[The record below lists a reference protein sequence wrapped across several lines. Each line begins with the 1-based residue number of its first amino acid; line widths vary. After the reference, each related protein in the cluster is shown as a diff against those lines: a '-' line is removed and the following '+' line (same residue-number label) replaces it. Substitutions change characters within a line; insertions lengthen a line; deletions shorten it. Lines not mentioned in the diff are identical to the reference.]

1 MDCTEPHAL
10 MAPESAPLHVLIIED
25 DAALAYALARYLTA
39 QKMRVTVAGAGLA
52 GIEADEH
59 DPCDLMLVDLRLPD
73 IAGSDVAR
81 DLKRRRPGVPV
92 VVMTGNPGDLMANW
106 PSAVLVKPFDPAEL
120 HDRIRQ
126 ICQSLRPAALH

>member
-1 MDCTEPHAL
+1 MDFTKSHAL

-25 DAALAYALARYLTA
+25 DAALAYALARYLTS
-39 QKMRVTVAGAGLA
+39 QKMRVTVAEAGLA

-59 DPCDLMLVDLRLPD
+59 DPCDLLLLDLRLPD

-81 DLKRRRPGVPV
+81 DLKQRRPNVPV
-92 VVMTGNPGDLMANW
+92 LVMTGNPGDLMANW
-106 PSAVLVKPFDPAEL
+106 PTAVLVKPFEPADL

-126 ICQSLRPAALH
+126 ICPASQPAALH